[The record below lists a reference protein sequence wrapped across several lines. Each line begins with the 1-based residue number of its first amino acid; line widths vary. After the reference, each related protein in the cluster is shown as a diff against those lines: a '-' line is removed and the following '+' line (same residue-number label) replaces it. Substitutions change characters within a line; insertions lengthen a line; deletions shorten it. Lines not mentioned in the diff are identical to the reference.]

1 MTLRKKKIFLTQL
14 LLFVIG
20 LFMLIF
26 TYLNFDKNSTDGI
39 FKKDTKVEINKNIKN
54 KESNESK
61 STTFYNI
68 TYSGIDLS
76 GNRYILQAKE
86 AKNSE
91 VTNEL
96 LKLKNVKATFYF
108 KNDTM
113 LNITSNS
120 GFYNNKTLDMI
131 FENEVN
137 GKYDG
142 SILLAEKAEYF
153 NSKNIL
159 IITDNVRVK
168 DPKGVFSAEKLLF
181 DIKKNTL
188 NISSS
193 ERNKVKAD
201 INYK

>member
-54 KESNESK
+54 KESK

>member
-14 LLFVIG
+14 SLLIIG
-20 LFMLIF
+20 LLMLIF
-26 TYLNFDKNSTDGI
+26 TYFNFDKKSTDGI
-39 FKKDTKVEINKNIKN
+39 LKKDTKLEIKKNIKD
-54 KESNESK
+54 KEGK

-76 GNRYILQAKE
+76 GNRYILKAKE

-91 VTNEL
+91 VENEL

-108 KNDTM
+108 KNDKI

-131 FENEVN
+131 FENEVSGN
-137 GKYDG
+137 YQG
-142 SILLAEKAEYF
+142 SILLAEKAEYL

-181 DIKKNTL
+181 DIKRNTL

-193 ERNKVKAD
+193 EKNKVRAD

>member
-20 LFMLIF
+20 LLMLIF
-26 TYLNFDKNSTDGI
+26 TYLSFDKKTTDEI
-39 FKKDTKVEINKNIKN
+39 LKKDTKLEIKKNNKDK
-54 KESNESK
+54 ESK

-76 GNRYILQAKE
+76 GNRYILKAKE

-91 VTNEL
+91 VENEL
-96 LKLKNVKATFYF
+96 LKLKDVKATFYF
-108 KNDTM
+108 KDDKI

-131 FENEVN
+131 FQNKVKGN
-137 GKYDG
+137 YDG
-142 SILLAEKAEYF
+142 SILLAEKAEYL

-159 IITDNVRVK
+159 IITDNVSVK

-193 ERNKVKAD
+193 ERNKVRAD

>member
-14 LLFVIG
+14 SLLIIG
-20 LFMLIF
+20 LLMLIF
-26 TYLNFDKNSTDGI
+26 TYFNFDKKSTDGI
-39 FKKDTKVEINKNIKN
+39 LKKDTKLEIKKNIKD
-54 KESNESK
+54 KEGK

-76 GNRYILQAKE
+76 GNRYILKAKE

-91 VTNEL
+91 VENEL

-108 KNDTM
+108 KNDKI

-131 FENEVN
+131 FENEVSGN
-137 GKYDG
+137 YQG
-142 SILLAEKAEYF
+142 SILLAEKAEYL

-181 DIKKNTL
+181 DIKRNTL

-193 ERNKVKAD
+193 ERNKVRAD

>member
-26 TYLNFDKNSTDGI
+26 THLNFDKNSTDGI

-54 KESNESK
+54 KESK

>member
-14 LLFVIG
+14 LLLIIG
-20 LFMLIF
+20 LLMLIF
-26 TYLNFDKNSTDGI
+26 TYFNFDKKSTDGI
-39 FKKDTKVEINKNIKN
+39 LKKDTKLEIKKNIKD
-54 KESNESK
+54 KEGK

-76 GNRYILQAKE
+76 GNRYILKAKE

-91 VTNEL
+91 VENEL

-108 KNDTM
+108 KNDKI

-131 FENEVN
+131 FENEVSGN
-137 GKYDG
+137 YQG
-142 SILLAEKAEYF
+142 SILLAEKAEYL

-181 DIKKNTL
+181 DIKRNTL

>member
-14 LLFVIG
+14 LLLIIG
-20 LFMLIF
+20 LLMLFF
-26 TYLNFDKNSTDGI
+26 TYLNFDKKSTDGI
-39 FKKDTKVEINKNIKN
+39 LKNDTKLEIKN
-54 KESNESK
+54 NIEDKEGK

-76 GNRYILQAKE
+76 GNRYILKAKE

-91 VTNEL
+91 VKNEL

-108 KNDTM
+108 KNNKM

-137 GKYDG
+137 GNYDG
-142 SILLAEKAEYF
+142 SILLAEKAEYL

-181 DIKKNTL
+181 DIKRNTL

-193 ERNKVKAD
+193 EKNKVRAD

>member
-54 KESNESK
+54 KESK

-108 KNDTM
+108 KNDKM

-153 NSKNIL
+153 NSKIFL
-159 IITDNVRVK
+159 
-168 DPKGVFSAEKLLF
+168 
-181 DIKKNTL
+181 
-188 NISSS
+188 
-193 ERNKVKAD
+193 
-201 INYK
+201 

>member
-14 LLFVIG
+14 LLFIIG
-20 LFMLIF
+20 LLMLIF

-54 KESNESK
+54 KESN

-86 AKNSE
+86 AKNSD

-108 KNDTM
+108 KNDKM

-193 ERNKVKAD
+193 ERSKVKAD

>member
-14 LLFVIG
+14 LLFIIG
-20 LFMLIF
+20 LLMLIF

-54 KESNESK
+54 KESN

-86 AKNSE
+86 AKNGD

-108 KNDTM
+108 KNDKM

-193 ERNKVKAD
+193 ERSKVKAD

>member
-1 MTLRKKKIFLTQL
+1 
-14 LLFVIG
+14 
-20 LFMLIF
+20 
-26 TYLNFDKNSTDGI
+26 
-39 FKKDTKVEINKNIKN
+39 
-54 KESNESK
+54 
-61 STTFYNI
+61 
-68 TYSGIDLS
+68 
-76 GNRYILQAKE
+76 
-86 AKNSE
+86 
-91 VTNEL
+91 
-96 LKLKNVKATFYF
+96 
-108 KNDTM
+108 M

-193 ERNKVKAD
+193 EKNKVRAD

>member
-39 FKKDTKVEINKNIKN
+39 FKKDTKVEINKNTKN
-54 KESNESK
+54 KESK

-142 SILLAEKAEYF
+142 SILLAEKAEYL

-159 IITDNVRVK
+159 IITNNVRVK

-181 DIKKNTL
+181 DIKRNTL

-193 ERNKVKAD
+193 EKNKVRAD

>member
-54 KESNESK
+54 KESK

-76 GNRYILQAKE
+76 GNRYILHAKE

-91 VTNEL
+91 ITNEL
-96 LKLKNVKATFYF
+96 LKLKNVEATFYF

-193 ERNKVKAD
+193 QKNKVKAD